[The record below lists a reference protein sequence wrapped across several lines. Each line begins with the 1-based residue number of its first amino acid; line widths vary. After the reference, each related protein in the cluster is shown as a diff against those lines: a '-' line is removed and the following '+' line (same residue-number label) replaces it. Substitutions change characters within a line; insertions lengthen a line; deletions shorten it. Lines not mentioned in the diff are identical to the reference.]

1 MWFRV
6 KLQSLSGDIAL
17 EDVEKNQGKLKA
29 ELGRI
34 KQGDPKDKSKDQIE
48 VINNVINLYESRE
61 KVVQMFNNYPREIS
75 NAKWIQSL

>member
-61 KVVQMFNNYPREIS
+61 KVVQMFNNYPREKS